1 MTISDLNSVE
11 VLNSTSKGQLYIFD
25 EIDPRGQISNY
36 IKIGK
41 INPNNS
47 GRSSLDRMKEH
58 QGANPR
64 LLQERY
70 VLSTLADIS
79 KLESTLHNSFST
91 KRVRDEWFITDG
103 GNIDPFVE
111 KAKEI
116 NTSLEQQIPLILS
129 SNELD
134 SKEDNGEEKKSCSES
149 EDLHNLL
156 KQEDLILNDLKQSKN
171 LIDYKLRH
179 LGGDVLTGIDG
190 VSSFKFTAPS
200 TRFDEKRFIEEKEDL
215 ALLIG
220 NYKISGTFS
229 IRKKPKKIKNNEL
242 EILKDSYETKRKLSK
257 SFHIMDRNEAS
268 EALHLDWLEIHRKI
282 QPHEIQKKY
291 FLLRLKSLTGE
302 FSGIE
307 NICSWKRRKKLK
319 VSRTDVE
326 SYNPDLAS
334 NYLVKSQ
341 PSLRFYLND
350 FRPYNF

>member
-64 LLQERY
+64 LLRERY

-111 KAKEI
+111 KAKDI

-134 SKEDNGEEKKSCSES
+134 SKEDKGEEKKSCSES

-156 KQEDLILNDLKQSKN
+156 KEEDLILNDLKQSKN

-190 VSSFKFTAPS
+190 VSCFKFTAPS
-200 TRFDEKRFIEEKEDL
+200 TRFDDKRFIEENEDL
-215 ALLIG
+215 ALKIG

-229 IRKKPKKIKNNEL
+229 LRKMPKKIKNSEL

-257 SFHIMDRNEAS
+257 SFHIMERNETS

-282 QPHEIQKKY
+282 HFFIRI
-291 FLLRLKSLTGE
+291 F
-302 FSGIE
+302 
-307 NICSWKRRKKLK
+307 
-319 VSRTDVE
+319 
-326 SYNPDLAS
+326 
-334 NYLVKSQ
+334 
-341 PSLRFYLND
+341 
-350 FRPYNF
+350 

>member
-1 MTISDLNSVE
+1 MTILDSNSISVSNSVA
-11 VLNSTSKGQLYIFD
+11 KGQIYILD
-25 EIDPRGQISNY
+25 ENDPRGHKSFY

-41 INPNNS
+41 INPNNT

-58 QGANPR
+58 QGGNPR
-64 LLQERY
+64 SLNERY

-116 NTSLEQQIPLILS
+116 NSSLEQQIPLILS
-129 SNELD
+129 SNELE

-156 KQEDLILNDLKQSKN
+156 KQEELILNDLNQSKD

-190 VSSFKFTAPS
+190 IGYFKFTTPS
-200 TRFDEKRFIEEKEDL
+200 IRFDDKKFIEENADL
-215 ALLIG
+215 AMKIG
-220 NYKISGTFS
+220 NYKISHSFS

-257 SFHIMDRNEAS
+257 SFHIMERNEAS

-291 FLLRLKSLTGE
+291 LSLRLKSITGE

-319 VSRTDVE
+319 VSKTDVE
-326 SYNPDLAS
+326 SYNSDLVS
-334 NYLVKSQ
+334 NYLVKSK
-341 PSLRFYLND
+341 PVLKFNLND